1 MAVVGPVN
9 MTRTLRTERDDRV
22 TNMWAFAEP
31 ALALFVECLE
41 SSDRH
46 DVELHEGRVADASL
60 QRIIPFGQMPR
71 MYQSSPIGSSPWS
84 VPKSPEFATI
94 A

>member
-1 MAVVGPVN
+1 
-9 MTRTLRTERDDRV
+9 MTALRTCGLSQSQRWLSLSNAWNLPTDM
-22 TNMWAFAEP
+22 TLNYM
-31 ALALFVECLE
+31 
-41 SSDRH
+41 S
-46 DVELHEGRVADASL
+46 GRIADASL

>member
-9 MTRTLRTERDDRV
+9 MTRMLRTERDDRV

-46 DVELHEGRVADASL
+46 DVELHERPDRRRFSSAHHSLRPDAQDVPIESDWL
-60 QRIIPFGQMPR
+60 IPVVRTKKP
-71 MYQSSPIGSSPWS
+71 
-84 VPKSPEFATI
+84 
-94 A
+94 